1 MVWPDWVSEP
11 LGSTDLL
18 RQTPNGQIVPMALF
32 FYGIGAIFYKIIDIH
47 TSPVRLIPSLNFLKD
62 AESSNSSP
70 YFVGIEIIIKMDR
83 VNIIIFLTSST
94 TSIK

>member
-1 MVWPDWVSEP
+1 
-11 LGSTDLL
+11 
-18 RQTPNGQIVPMALF
+18 MALF

-47 TSPVRLIPSLNFLKD
+47 ISVGRLIPSLNFLKD

-83 VNIIIFLTSST
+83 VNIIILPPRQLPLSNEFGPQVKQDCSN
-94 TSIK
+94 IFHHI